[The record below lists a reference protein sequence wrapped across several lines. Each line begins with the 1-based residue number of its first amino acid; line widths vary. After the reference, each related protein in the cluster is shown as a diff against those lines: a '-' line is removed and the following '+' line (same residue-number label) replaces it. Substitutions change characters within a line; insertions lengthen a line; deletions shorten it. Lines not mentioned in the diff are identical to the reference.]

1 MNIAWDASD
10 LTDGV
15 LLEDGLLRLPATG
28 GGLRIRDFARRTER
42 YLNLTLT
49 VEEAHSMAF

>member
-28 GGLRIRDFARRTER
+28 GGLRIRDLARRTER

-49 VEEAHSMAF
+49 VEEAL